1 MRKTRLVSPRPRRAA
16 RVWSVLACVLCALNV
31 VFVHAAGLEIGWAER
46 DITPSLDGGKKIPL
60 AGQYYVRDATN
71 IHSRLKV
78 TCCVMR
84 NGDEQVL
91 MGSVDVVGLWDPPS
105 RADPRSP
112 PRKRLPR
119 QPPQP
124 RRAFPASVLHG
135 GGEGLGGEEPRPADA
150 G

>member
-1 MRKTRLVSPRPRRAA
+1 MVLPWPKSAV

-84 NGDEQVL
+84 NGDDWGTWLEQGINGFSAAPTTTPRLSCV
-91 MGSVDVVGLWDPPS
+91 
-105 RADPRSP
+105 RAT
-112 PRKRLPR
+112 
-119 QPPQP
+119 
-124 RRAFPASVLHG
+124 RR
-135 GGEGLGGEEPRPADA
+135 R
-150 G
+150 

>member
-1 MRKTRLVSPRPRRAA
+1 MRNTRLVSPRPRRAA
-16 RVWSVLACVLCALNV
+16 RVWSVLACALCALNV
-31 VFVHAAGLEIGWAER
+31 FFVHAAGLEIGWAER

-91 MGSVDVVGLWDPPS
+91 MGSVDVVGLWDPFT
-105 RADPRSP
+105 
-112 PRKRLPR
+112 KRLPSR
-119 QPPQP
+119 SGLP
-124 RRAFPASVLHG
+124 RAFTSGSPQSAPKASSSAAPTTT
-135 GGEGLGGEEPRPADA
+135 PRLSCVRAIRRR
-150 G
+150 